1 MNIQRKK
8 LKTFFIFLIL
18 TDLFAYLLSYSGVF
32 SGHAVASYMMI
43 LPATGV
49 SLSIYIYEKKKLN
62 YLNYIML
69 ASFIIFSLLI
79 LVYIIFRTTGIIKFD
94 FPNALIHVIGYIPSL
109 AIFAYALINS
119 GDKNDELNILKN
131 FKKSLMYLIIFIFF
145 WFILIIVFK
154 IKVINIE
161 FIFQFIIS
169 MVDILGIIV
178 MIIFFIGEEYAWRG
192 YLQDIFQNKFGKRLG
207 VILLGILWE
216 TWHFPIWHSYYN
228 VDIYGNIIRYIYV
241 ISIGIFIGYAYMKTR
256 NIFLCAIIHCANNL
270 LCGFSD
276 ILELNKEVLFINS
289 NAGYLMLGI
298 SVISFMFIFKKDY
311 NNNRNVIKKIKRDL
325 NHET

>member
-1 MNIQRKK
+1 
-8 LKTFFIFLIL
+8 
-18 TDLFAYLLSYSGVF
+18 
-32 SGHAVASYMMI
+32 
-43 LPATGV
+43 
-49 SLSIYIYEKKKLN
+49 
-62 YLNYIML
+62 ML

-94 FPNALIHVIGYIPSL
+94 FPSALIHVIGYIPSL

-192 YLQDIFQNKFGKRLG
+192 YLQDIFQNKFGKRIG
-207 VILLGILWE
+207 IILLGILWE
-216 TWHFPIWHSYYN
+216 TWHFPLWNSYYN
-228 VDIYGNIIRYIYV
+228 VDIYGNIFRYISVVTIAIFYGYV
-241 ISIGIFIGYAYMKTR
+241 YMKTR
-256 NIFLCAIIHCANNL
+256 NIWLCTLFHIINNFCSSEVKNIEIFNKYFLFEQTNVGYGII
-270 LCGFSD
+270 
-276 ILELNKEVLFINS
+276 ILFV
-289 NAGYLMLGI
+289 LGI
-298 SVISFMFIFKKDY
+298 LLFFTKEYRKD
-311 NNNRNVIKKIKRDL
+311 L
-325 NHET
+325 T